1 MMIHKSKL
9 MRKVII
15 LPKIFSTIN
24 FFKLK
29 LLHHGTFLKKNQLI
43 FKISNLISIS
53 YQIVQPRISKKY
65 SILVNQTQIQP
76 YKTKIP
82 QKSSILLLKTNFV
95 KKKILNI
102 LTLKFKWAV
111 LSKFGI
117 KIFFIFINSKK
128 KLVKEHLA
136 MFTNAFKKELD
147 K

>member
-1 MMIHKSKL
+1 MMIHKFKL
-9 MRKVII
+9 MKKVII
-15 LPKIFSTIN
+15 LPKTFSTIN

-102 LTLKFKWAV
+102 LTSKFKWAV